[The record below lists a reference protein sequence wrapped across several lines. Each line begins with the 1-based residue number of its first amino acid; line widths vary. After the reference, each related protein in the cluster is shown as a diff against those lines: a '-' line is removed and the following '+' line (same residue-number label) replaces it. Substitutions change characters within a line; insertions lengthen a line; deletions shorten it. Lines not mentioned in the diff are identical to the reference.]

1 MLVDDVSIY
10 YDARRPSR
18 LELLLNSDEVLND
31 MQLARARRVM
41 QMIRETKVTKYNLA
55 PI

>member
-18 LELLLNSDEVLND
+18 LELLLNSDEVFTD
-31 MQLARARRVM
+31 EQFDRARRVM
-41 QMIRETKVTKYNLA
+41 QRIRESR
-55 PI
+55 